1 MTKAAICDIIAA
13 AEEIGRQLEEKLVQD
28 LLQKLTEAELRILA
42 LEMAKFAAGWC
53 PDRQLDAE
61 ALAAEAYYALTGREQ
76 ED

>member
-1 MTKAAICDIIAA
+1 
-13 AEEIGRQLEEKLVQD
+13 VQD